1 MVFAALLL
9 AFGRLADRIGRRS
22 VFIAGLVIFVLG
34 SIAAALSDGATGLI
48 AARAFQGGGGA
59 MILPTTLSTVNATFR
74 GKDRAVAF
82 GVWGAVM
89 AGMAAVGPLL
99 GGWLTSSFG
108 WRWIF
113 LACGLLGGLRVA
125 AVASRLERPETVRQ

>member
-1 MVFAALLL
+1 
-9 AFGRLADRIGRRS
+9 
-22 VFIAGLVIFVLG
+22 
-34 SIAAALSDGATGLI
+34 
-48 AARAFQGGGGA
+48 
-59 MILPTTLSTVNATFR
+59 FR